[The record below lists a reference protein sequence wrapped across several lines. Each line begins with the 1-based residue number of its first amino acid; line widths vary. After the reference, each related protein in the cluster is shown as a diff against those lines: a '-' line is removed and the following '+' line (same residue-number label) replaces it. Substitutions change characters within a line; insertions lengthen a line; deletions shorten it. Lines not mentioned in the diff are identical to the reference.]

1 MPKFGVMCYDR
12 GIWDN
17 KGHKTVEAENEL
29 QAAMQGCGGK
39 LVEGGKPGQ
48 LRAVVWPVSKPS
60 DKTPFYIRE
69 A

>member
-12 GIWDN
+12 AIWDK

-29 QAAMQGCGGK
+29 QAAMQVCGGK

-60 DKTPFYIRE
+60 ARKPFFLPPD
-69 A
+69 